1 MSYGRKSLYLD
12 VDKLPQVAKRFS
24 LGRVLNNG
32 MTSKVYQGVDRENNH
47 KQVAIKVLS
56 KLAENIEVVEEEYRI
71 FKDLSRHD
79 TFPEFYGAFLNKHD
93 KSDKDE
99 VWLVLEYCAGG
110 SLADLVV
117 SMAKNKEFLPEPVIA
132 YILKQ
137 ITSAV
142 AYLHINH
149 IMHRDIKA
157 RNVLLTADGQVK
169 LADFGFCRHLKH
181 TMSVRKTT
189 IGSPHWMAPEL
200 ITGRRPGE
208 NDEGGNSEISQ
219 CQPGYTNT
227 VDVWSIGITAI
238 EIADAEPPL
247 WNIHPVRA
255 LFQIVNNPPPELKK
269 PLDWSA
275 NFREFLSECLIKNP
289 AQRPVAQELVEHPF
303 LVELPEGTTVESLK
317 KQLGAL
323 IIKTAKPVENLP
335 EMIYK
340 QGQLQE
346 QVNGPY
352 VHLFPDDLAGLDEVT
367 EDKIAHA
374 VGNRFNQGSFHT
386 YAGDVLLI
394 VNPNSETG
402 LYEQKFHDKYKLRAR
417 SDEAPH
423 IFAVADRA
431 WQDMLHHKVHQNI
444 LLAGDRNSG
453 KSFNFVQLIRHF
465 CNFAKGNPMASKRIE
480 QLPFFL
486 DSFGNAATDINSNSS
501 RHCRYI
507 DLCFTGS
514 GKLCG
519 AIVSIY
525 LLEKWR
531 ICSELNKSNR
541 NFHVFYYI
549 YYGLKRE
556 KELKK
561 YCMDGQSNFRY
572 MPLGGTSAEESF
584 YLQGYHKLKEYLKDW
599 DMEGK
604 EREFIFE
611 TVAGIL
617 MLGELEFEFDKVVSV
632 KNHHTLAKV
641 AALLKVN
648 QARLS
653 YKLCNTNAD
662 ETGVSYS
669 SPIAQAEFAR
679 DALARG
685 LYSRLFDWLVNTLNT
700 TMCIGRKIF
709 GEKFTIGILD
719 PPGFDTANKS
729 MPLEQM
735 FNNITNEQMAYH
747 YCQSIFVAE
756 LEECAEEGVVAKNF
770 KFNDN
775 REAMNAMLAKP
786 DGLLALVDDHS
797 RARDTMN
804 QLNGSLKQSMS
815 PKYVTTQKDAFTINH
830 FAGNV
835 SYKMADFYVKNR
847 DYLDVDLIEVMR
859 ESSDPH
865 MAAIFVNKKTK
876 TGHVITTDTGPPP
889 KKHEKVKSKGFNTPS
904 AGAYSQRTEM
914 QTLATQTRHT
924 LIQLLKKCARGD
936 PHFVR
941 CFNRGT
947 ASGLDKK
954 ALVEQ
959 MRSFNVVETVAIRK
973 MGFTHR
979 IPFAEFLRRYQFLAF
994 DFEETVDMTGDN
1006 CRLLLLRLKVEGWK
1020 LGKSKVFIKYY
1031 AEEFLS
1037 RMYESQVR
1045 KIVKIQAVLRAVM
1058 AKLHKKRGI
1067 LKPGAKGASKPAKKA
1082 ADMSEEQAA
1091 TAIQSN
1097 FRGFKARKEMGI
1109 QKKNGKEDPS
1119 KAKKVAPKRK
1129 EPMTEKEAARI
1140 IQYYWK
1146 KWKKNSVF
1154 QQLLFCRAEKQQ
1166 QLTYFCQQIH
1176 IYNQEYAGNVRK
1188 SAKEVKETSSV
1199 FIEPRRPFSIPIQ
1212 KRLLKK
1218 MPLLMRNRHF
1228 LDTTFMC
1235 VDKVDRSQID
1245 GRRGNNRA
1253 YAGYGYDQESVV
1265 RPSTYQRN
1273 PTAKPG
1279 NRANV
1284 VKSEYNKYD
1293 PGEVSSSVKARAS
1306 EMNTKPTQPSNAAPK
1321 SAAPKKPFVPKNV
1334 ANAPGHSNIAREIE
1348 QKAAQYGKTDD
1359 DEASAPFNFQGM
1371 LRKTNNTRG
1380 SMKRPVSDG
1389 NVPNFNQP
1397 SSVVYNSKKSFKK
1410 HSAPAPPRALSPTQH
1425 EIAPGLILDGDCA
1438 DL

>member
-12 VDKLPQVAKRFS
+12 VDKLPKAAKRFT
-24 LGRVLNNG
+24 LGRTLNNG
-32 MTSKVYQGVDRENNH
+32 MSAKVYQGVDRENGN
-47 KQVAIKVLS
+47 KPVAIKVLGNLS
-56 KLAENIEVVEEEYRI
+56 ENIEVIEEEYRI

-79 TFPEFYGAFLNKHD
+79 TFPEFYGAFLNKG
-93 KSDKDE
+93 KKEELDE
-99 VWLVLEYCAGG
+99 LWLVLEYCAGG
-110 SLADLVV
+110 SLADLVTT
-117 SMAKNKEFLPEPVIA
+117 MATNKEHLPEPVIA

-157 RNVLLTADGQVK
+157 RNVLLTADGKVK

-200 ITGRRPGE
+200 IMGRRPGE
-208 NDEGGNSEISQ
+208 NDEGGNSDPSQ

-238 EIADAEPPL
+238 EIADGEPPL

-255 LFQIVNNPPPELKK
+255 LFQIVHNPPPELKK

-275 NFREFLSECLIKNP
+275 EFREFLSECLIKNP
-289 AQRPVAQELVEHPF
+289 SQRPVAQELVEHPF
-303 LVELPEGTTVESLK
+303 LTEMPEGNTEESI
-317 KQLGAL
+317 KQQLSNF
-323 IIKTAKPVENLP
+323 ITKTAKPVENLP

-340 QGQLQE
+340 QGELQME
-346 QVNGPY
+346 LNGPY
-352 VHLFPDDLAGLDEVT
+352 VKLFPDDLAGMDDISENKV
-367 EDKIAHA
+367 A
-374 VGNRFNQGSFHT
+374 VAMGHRFASGSYHT

-394 VNPNSETG
+394 VNPQAETG
-402 LYEQKFHDKYKLRAR
+402 LYEKKFHDQYVLKAR

-444 LLAGDRNSG
+444 LLAGDRQSG
-453 KSFNFVQLIRHF
+453 KSYNFVQLIRHF
-465 CNFAKGNPMASKRIE
+465 CYFAKGNPMAAKRIE
-480 QLPFFL
+480 ELPFFL
-486 DSFGNAATDINSNSS
+486 DTFGNAATESNANSS

-507 DLCFTGS
+507 DLCFTSS

-531 ICSELNKSNR
+531 ITSELSKANR

-549 YYGLKRE
+549 FYGLKRDGL
-556 KELKK
+556 LKK
-561 YCMDGQSNFRY
+561 YCLDGQSNFRY
-572 MPLGGTSAEESF
+572 MPLGGTNAEESF
-584 YLQGYHKLKEYLKDW
+584 YLSGYQKLKQYLKDW
-599 DMEGK
+599 DMEFQ
-604 EREFIFE
+604 EMEFIFE

-617 MLGELEFEFDKVVSV
+617 MLGELEFEYDRVVSV

-653 YKLCNTNAD
+653 FTLCNTDASL
-662 ETGVSYS
+662 TGVNFS
-669 SPIAQAEFAR
+669 SPIAQAEDAR

-709 GEKFTIGILD
+709 GEKFTIGLLD
-719 PPGFDTANKS
+719 PPGFDPAGKN
-729 MPLEQM
+729 MAFEQL
-735 FNNITNEQMAYH
+735 FNNITNEQLNYH
-747 YCQSIFVAE
+747 YCQSIFVQE
-756 LEECAEEGVVAKNF
+756 LQECQEEGIETAKF

-775 REAMNAMLAKP
+775 RETMNAMLAKP
-786 DGLLALVDDHS
+786 DGLLALIDDHS
-797 RARDTMN
+797 REKNTMDK
-804 QLNGSLKQSMS
+804 LNESLKKSMQ
-815 PKYVTTQKDAFTINH
+815 PKFVTPEKAAFKVH
-830 FAGNV
+830 HYAGSV
-835 SYKMADFYVKNR
+835 SYQLTDFFVKNY
-847 DYLDVDLIEVMR
+847 DYIPVELIEVMR
-859 ESSDPH
+859 ESADPH
-865 MAAIFVNKKTK
+865 MSTIFTNKKTK

-904 AGAYSQRTEM
+904 AAAYSQRSEM
-914 QTLATQTRHT
+914 QTMATQARHS
-924 LIQLLKKCARGD
+924 LIHLLKKCARGD

-941 CFNRGT
+941 CFRRG
-947 ASGLDKK
+947 ASSGLDKES
-954 ALVEQ
+954 LVEQ
-959 MRSFNVVETVAIRK
+959 LRAFNIIETVAIRK

-1020 LGKSKVFIKYY
+1020 LGKTKVFIKYY

-1058 AKLHKKRGI
+1058 AKLHKKRGV
-1067 LKPGAKGASKPAKKA
+1067 LKPGAKKAAKKA
-1082 ADMSEEQAA
+1082 DEMNEEQAA

-1097 FRGFKARKEMGI
+1097 FRGYKARKEMGI
-1109 QKKNGKEDPS
+1109 QKKTKEE
-1119 KAKKVAPKRK
+1119 ATKKNEVKKK

-1146 KWKKNSVF
+1146 KWKKNSLF

-1166 QLTYFCQQIH
+1166 QLMYFCQQIH
-1176 IYNQEYAGNVRK
+1176 IYNQEYAGGLRK
-1188 SAKEVKETSSV
+1188 SAREVKETSSI

-1218 MPLLMRNRHF
+1218 MPLLMKNRHF

-1235 VDKVDRSQID
+1235 VDKFDRSQLD
-1245 GRRGNNRA
+1245 GNRGKHRGNV
-1253 YAGYGYDQESVV
+1253 GYGHDQDRGV
-1265 RPSTYQRN
+1265 RPSTYQRPSSN
-1273 PTAKPG
+1273 PA

-1284 VKSEYNKYD
+1284 VKSEYSKYD
-1293 PGEVSSSVKARAS
+1293 PGQVTSSVKARAS
-1306 EMNTKPTQPSNAAPK
+1306 EMNSKPPQPPANGMPKSTGAKKPTSY
-1321 SAAPKKPFVPKNV
+1321 VPKNV
-1334 ANAPGHSNIAREIE
+1334 ANPPGHSNIVREIE
-1348 QKAAQYGKTDD
+1348 EKAALYGKTDD
-1359 DEASAPFNFQGM
+1359 DEPSAPFNFQGM
-1371 LRKTNNTRG
+1371 LRKTNNQRN
-1380 SMKRPVSDG
+1380 SMKRPVSEG

-1397 SSVVYNSKKSFKK
+1397 SSVVYNSKKSIKK
-1410 HSAPAPPRALSPTQH
+1410 HSAPAPPRALSPTQL
-1425 EIAPGLILDGDCA
+1425 EIAPGLILDGDSA